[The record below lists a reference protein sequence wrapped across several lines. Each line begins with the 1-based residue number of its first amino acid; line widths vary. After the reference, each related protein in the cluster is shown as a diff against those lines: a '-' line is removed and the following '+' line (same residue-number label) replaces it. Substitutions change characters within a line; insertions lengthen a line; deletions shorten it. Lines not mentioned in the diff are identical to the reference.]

1 MFRFFQSK
9 IKNKE
14 IMILYFFSSLNEK
27 PKKSS
32 ARANNSSKS
41 IPSSWPKKIS
51 GYTYGNNNN
60 NNNNNEKIMNLG
72 VLKDLA
78 SLKKH

>member
-60 NNNNNEKIMNLG
+60 NEKIMNLG